1 MDENRAAREIR
12 PYQLMC
18 IVCRSGDAD
27 RDERLDGIL
36 QAVREDPNRPL
47 TLRCNVDSAYRYQ
60 NPGREE
66 DSPEGDLFNEKRD
79 LDLLQRL
86 GLVPGDTRPAV
97 ELFERLFREVPESR
111 GICGY
116 DGVTADHW
124 RGCDRAESGAY
135 ERGIAAGLQQIV
147 QARDEEEKGRFKR
160 DSVDAMYR
168 ASELAIRPH
177 HLMCMACFHGGREE
191 LEPIAEDN
199 LFEAIDI
206 IQKNPDIP
214 VRLVRGCC
222 EICPPC
228 SRFDAESGLCG
239 GGVGMNLRDQKKD
252 LDVLQLL
259 GLAYG
264 DRLPAR
270 RLYGM
275 LFERIPST
283 RMVCGYGDG
292 VARSAEWSVCRDPKG
307 SEAYARARECDMG
320 I

>member
-1 MDENRAAREIR
+1 MDGNRVALEIR

-36 QAVREDPNRPL
+36 QAAREDPNRPL

-66 DSPEGDLFNEKRD
+66 DSPEGALFNEKRD

-116 DGVTADHW
+116 DDVTAEQW
-124 RGCDRAESGAY
+124 RGCGRAKSGAY
-135 ERGIAAGLQQIV
+135 ERGIAAGLGQIV
-147 QARDEEEKGRFKR
+147 PGRD
-160 DSVDAMYR
+160 VDAMYR

-214 VRLVRGCC
+214 VTLVRGCC

-228 SRFDAESGLCG
+228 SRFDAESGLCV

-270 RLYGM
+270 RLYEM
-275 LFERIPST
+275 LCERIPST

-307 SEAYARARECDMG
+307 SEAYSRARECVMG